1 MDIQKIFTKLRNAIN
16 DREDELLNEVDS
28 TFNKLYFND
37 KIIKDSEKLPNKI
50 KISLE
55 RGKLINENWNNNKL
69 NSLINDCLNIENN
82 INLIDKIKNIVNANK
97 SFDTELIFYTNE
109 DKMNQLL
116 EAIKKFGNIQNKKK
130 IKKFDSKI
138 DFDQELIKSWLDN
151 KNFKAELLFRKTRDG
166 STTNDFHKKCDNK
179 GITII
184 FIETTKGYKFGGYTE
199 LQWDKNSGTKKDKST
214 FLFSFNNR

>member
-82 INLIDKIKNIVNANK
+82 INFIDKIKNIVNANK

-116 EAIKKFGNIQNKKK
+116 EAIKKFGIFK
-130 IKKFDSKI
+130 IKKY
-138 DFDQELIKSWLDN
+138 LIQKLILMRN
-151 KNFKAELLFRKTRDG
+151 
-166 STTNDFHKKCDNK
+166 
-179 GITII
+179 
-184 FIETTKGYKFGGYTE
+184 
-199 LQWDKNSGTKKDKST
+199 
-214 FLFSFNNR
+214 